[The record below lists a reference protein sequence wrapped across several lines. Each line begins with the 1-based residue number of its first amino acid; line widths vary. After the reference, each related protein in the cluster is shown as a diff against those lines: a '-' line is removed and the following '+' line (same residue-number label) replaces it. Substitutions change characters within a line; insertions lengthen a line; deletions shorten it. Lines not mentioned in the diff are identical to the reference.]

1 MHRFA
6 QRNLSDRVPPPSH
19 ARASCRLPPR
29 PPRSYCRQS
38 RQSPHSAPP
47 PSLPRFFPRKPART
61 PNSFPQFRF
70 PSPASLLLH
79 RQSKRRAARDASRA
93 TPRAA
98 SATLPPLSRPAI
110 HRSSYRNTSQNPM
123 LPPRGAPDE
132 ANRPFPVSAKRTIS
146 GRSRR
151 RQPPALHRR
160 QMLPHRVDLID
171 ACPASHQRLV
181 PMLHVL
187 QGLLRIERQFHQR

>member
-47 PSLPRFFPRKPART
+47 PSLPRFFPGKPART

-132 ANRPFPVSAKRTIS
+132 ANRPFPVSAKRTI
-146 GRSRR
+146 RSEEHTSELQSR
-151 RQPPALHRR
+151 LH
-160 QMLPHRVDLID
+160 LV
-171 ACPASHQRLV
+171 CRL
-181 PMLHVL
+181 
-187 QGLLRIERQFHQR
+187 LLEKKKRKT

>member
-1 MHRFA
+1 MDVFSYRSASSIRKSRKLFPVRPVKIASPSLEKNVNASLRSKKSLGSSPASFA
-6 QRNLSDRVPPPSH
+6 RSSVL
-19 ARASCRLPPR
+19 RLPPR

-146 GRSRR
+146 GRPRR
-151 RQPPALHRR
+151 RVLAFPAF
-160 QMLPHRVDLID
+160 
-171 ACPASHQRLV
+171 SRL
-181 PMLHVL
+181 
-187 QGLLRIERQFHQR
+187 